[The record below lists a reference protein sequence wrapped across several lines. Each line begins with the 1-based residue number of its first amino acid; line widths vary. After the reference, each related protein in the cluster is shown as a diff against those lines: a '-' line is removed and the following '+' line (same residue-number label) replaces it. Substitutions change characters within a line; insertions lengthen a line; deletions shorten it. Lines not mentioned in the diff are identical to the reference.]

1 MEWNEESI
9 AKLRALWAEGLSTAE
24 IGRRMGISKNAV
36 VGKAHRLNL
45 PSRPSPIRCDGDDA
59 GARRKRSTRVKGA
72 TLARLES
79 LAERDGLVAKKP
91 YEYSAERDDIGQLTK
106 SPPRLTALRVCDA
119 PVERQPAAPLPVTG
133 TCLWPMWGHYVEPTQ
148 IFCGA
153 DARGGKSYCAEHCEL
168 AYTKAKPPS
177 EKDYDAPGANAAKRR
192 ITFGRQTRHRAAAYA

>member
-9 AKLRALWAEGLSTAE
+9 AKLRALWAEGLSTAA
-24 IGRRMGISKNAV
+24 IGRRMGVSKNAV

-45 PSRPSPIRCDGDDA
+45 PSRPSPIPCDGNNA
-59 GARRKRSTRVKGA
+59 GSRRQRSTRVKGA

-79 LAERDGLVAKKP
+79 LAERDGIVAKDP
-91 YEYSAERDDIGQLTK
+91 YVYFTERDDIGQFTK
-106 SPPRLTALRVCDA
+106 SPQRLAALPVCDS
-119 PVERQPAAPLPVTG
+119 PVECEPAAPLPVTG

-148 IFCGA
+148 VFCGA